1 MNRIDKLLLLLISLY
16 MGSLNAQDITG
27 NIEGLITDSTGT
39 PLPGVNIS
47 VQSENLQG
55 TKGTA
60 TNERGYFTIFSLP
73 IGNYKVKIS
82 MVGYRDLI
90 IENIEINLG
99 KTTYVGKI
107 KLGQRVI
114 NLPEVTISGERQ
126 IIDPTSTTHGGNI
139 KPKDYEQLPLDRD
152 YKSMISLLPQANTSY
167 YGDGVNIGG
176 STGFENKYFVD
187 GVEVTDP
194 LFNVFSTYLPYNF
207 INEIE
212 LKAGGYE
219 AETQSALGGVVNVV
233 TNSGTNEF
241 HGSAFGFYT
250 GNSFTGNKELGL
262 LDPTQGNFSDYDIG
276 VSLGGPIISNQLWYF
291 AAYNPTF
298 ANHDVSIPDFGVG
311 VDKTIRHSFAAKLN
325 WLASQK
331 LRFNLTVTGDPAQR
345 DAVGRNVLTP
355 PSGLEN
361 PDVYLQ
367 DINEGGVNISLNG
380 SYSSGKNILIEG
392 FIARVVRHDTGDPA
406 TEKGKEPKFID
417 EIRNIWSDGVG
428 VNWDSFRYSNSARI
442 AVSIL
447 SSTHQTSA
455 GIQYKVNGTDNQ
467 YNIHNIILKQDSMY
481 YEYIT
486 KGYQTVSSRMP
497 SFFFQDL
504 WKVSAKLRVSFGLRW
519 DGQYIV
525 GSDNNVDQ
533 EITVPLQPRVGIILI
548 PDDAGRNKIYGSYGR
563 FSQELNLGTGL
574 IYSDQGYDSAYV
586 YPQDP
591 RISREGGSVDNVN
604 QFSIAPEVEGLQGQY
619 YDEFSLGYD
628 RLIFDNFKVS
638 IQGLYRTILQTIGT
652 GYSISEQRLVTG
664 NPGKYPLQDLPGALR
679 DYAALILSIERH
691 GDKHFNFLASYVL
704 SRDYGNYEGLFD
716 AFIHSEFPN
725 NNLSLTNP
733 SELNNLNGLVPNDRT
748 HVFKFSGSY
757 KFLFGLTAGVTFILQ
772 SGTPLS
778 EYTIG
783 SFNSGVRF
791 LSKRGTAGRTP
802 TIWDLNAR
810 FTYEVPLINLIHSRL
825 ILDLFHIASQQEAV
839 DIDQRKYNVD
849 FFGNPTGD
857 NLTYGQAY
865 RYQPAMSMRL
875 GMEIS
880 F

>member
-1 MNRIDKLLLLLISLY
+1 M
-16 MGSLNAQDITG
+16 
-27 NIEGLITDSTGT
+27 
-39 PLPGVNIS
+39 
-47 VQSENLQG
+47 
-55 TKGTA
+55 
-60 TNERGYFTIFSLP
+60 
-73 IGNYKVKIS
+73 
-82 MVGYRDLI
+82 
-90 IENIEINLG
+90 
-99 KTTYVGKI
+99 
-107 KLGQRVI
+107 
-114 NLPEVTISGERQ
+114 
-126 IIDPTSTTHGGNI
+126 
-139 KPKDYEQLPLDRD
+139 
-152 YKSMISLLPQANTSY
+152 
-167 YGDGVNIGG
+167 
-176 STGFENKYFVD
+176 
-187 GVEVTDP
+187 
-194 LFNVFSTYLPYNF
+194 
-207 INEIE
+207 
-212 LKAGGYE
+212 
-219 AETQSALGGVVNVV
+219 
-233 TNSGTNEF
+233 
-241 HGSAFGFYT
+241 
-250 GNSFTGNKELGL
+250 
-262 LDPTQGNFSDYDIG
+262 
-276 VSLGGPIISNQLWYF
+276 
-291 AAYNPTF
+291 
-298 ANHDVSIPDFGVG
+298 
-311 VDKTIRHSFAAKLN
+311 DKTIRHSFAAKLN
-325 WLASQK
+325 WLASQQ

-367 DINEGGVNISLNG
+367 NIHEGGVNISLNG
-380 SYSSGKNILIEG
+380 SYSAGKNILIEG

-406 TEKGKEPKFID
+406 TEKGKELKFID
-417 EIRNIWSDGVG
+417 EIKNIWSDGVG
-428 VNWDSFRYSNSARI
+428 VNWDSFRYSNSARV

-455 GIQYKVNGTDNQ
+455 GIQYKVNGTDNK
-467 YNIHNIILKQDSMY
+467 YNYHNVILNQDSIY
-481 YEYIT
+481 NEYFG
-486 KGYQTVSSRMP
+486 KGFQTVSSRMP

-525 GSDNNVDQ
+525 GSDNKVDQ
-533 EITVPLQPRVGIILI
+533 KVTVPLQPRVGIIFI
-548 PDDAGRNKIYGSYGR
+548 PDDAGRNKIFGSYGR
-563 FSQELNLGTGL
+563 FSQDLNLGTAL
-574 IYSDQGYDSAYV
+574 IYSDQGYDSGYV

-591 RISREGGSVDNVN
+591 RISREGGSVDYGY

-628 RLIFDNFKVS
+628 RLIFNNFKVS

-652 GYSISEQRLVTG
+652 GYSPSEQRLVTG

-679 DYAALILSIERH
+679 DYAALIISIERH

-716 AFIHSEFPN
+716 AFNHSEFPN

-733 SELNNLNGLVPNDRT
+733 SELNNINGLVPNDRT

-757 KFLFGLTAGVTFILQ
+757 RFLFGLTAGVTFILQ

-783 SFNSGVRF
+783 SFNSGIRF

-802 TIWDLNAR
+802 AIWDLNAR
-810 FTYEVPLINLIHSRL
+810 FTYELPLINLIHSRL
-825 ILDLFHIASQQEAV
+825 ILDLFHIASQQKAV